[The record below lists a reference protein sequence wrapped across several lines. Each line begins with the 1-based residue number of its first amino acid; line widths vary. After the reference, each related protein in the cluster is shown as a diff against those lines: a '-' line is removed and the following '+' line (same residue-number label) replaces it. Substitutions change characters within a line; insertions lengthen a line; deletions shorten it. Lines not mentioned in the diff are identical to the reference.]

1 MEQKEKEMLKQA
13 ILQSVG
19 EEIDKWLDKQQA
31 ITSGY
36 EYESELLKTTRTV
49 NKIIL
54 ERSVGKLPGS
64 RNEKKGPHL
73 PGKNTPT

>member
-1 MEQKEKEMLKQA
+1 MEQMEKEALKQA

-31 ITSGY
+31 ITTGY
-36 EYESELLKTTRTV
+36 AYETELLKTTRTV

-54 ERSVGKLPGS
+54 EKSVGKLPGS
-64 RNEKKGPHL
+64 RNEKKSPHL
-73 PGKNTPT
+73 SGENSDS

>member
-1 MEQKEKEMLKQA
+1 MEQREKESLKQA

-31 ITSGY
+31 LTTGY
-36 EYESELLKTTRTV
+36 DYETELLKTTRTV

-54 ERSVGKLPGS
+54 EKSVGKLPGS
-64 RNEKKGPHL
+64 RNEKKSSYLSGE
-73 PGKNTPT
+73 NRSS